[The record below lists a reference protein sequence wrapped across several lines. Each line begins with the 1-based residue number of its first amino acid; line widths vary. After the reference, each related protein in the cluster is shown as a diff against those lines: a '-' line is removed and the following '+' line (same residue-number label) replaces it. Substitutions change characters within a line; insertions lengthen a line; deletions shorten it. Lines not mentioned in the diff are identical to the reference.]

1 MAKLVLSLDG
11 DVINEYQLDKDVITI
26 GRRPDNDIHID
37 NLSVSGYH
45 AKVLTIFNDSFI
57 EDLESANGT
66 LISNRK
72 ITKQALVNN
81 NSIVIGNHQLK
92 YINADT
98 KEKNDFVETMVIR
111 PGSAATK
118 NSTTTK
124 KSTISI
130 LASSPT
136 TTPDTAKLR
145 LMSGENKGKELPL
158 TKVLTTVGSPNVQV
172 AAITRRPTGY
182 FLIVVDAGK
191 YKKMPMINGVEIDKE
206 HPLADTDIIDVGG
219 IKMAFF
225 LS

>member
-26 GRRPDNDIHID
+26 GRKPDNDIHID

-57 EDLESANGT
+57 EDLESTNGT

-92 YINADT
+92 YINANT
-98 KEKNDFVETMVIR
+98 KEKNDFVETMVIQ
-111 PGSAATK
+111 PG
-118 NSTTTK
+118 NTTPSNK
-124 KSTISI
+124 KDTITAI
-130 LASSPT
+130 SPT
-136 TTPDTAKLR
+136 AVSAPAKLR

-172 AAITRRPTGY
+172 AAITHRPTGY

-191 YKKMPMINGVEIDKE
+191 YHKMPMVNGIEIDKE

-219 IKMAFF
+219 IKMAFI

>member
-57 EDLESANGT
+57 EDLESTNGT
-66 LISNRK
+66 LISNQK

-98 KEKNDFVETMVIR
+98 KEKSDFVETMVIR
-111 PGSAATK
+111 PDSAA
-118 NSTTTK
+118 TK

-130 LASSPT
+130 LASSSTT

-145 LMSGENKGKELPL
+145 IMSGDNKGKELPL

-191 YKKMPMINGVEIDKE
+191 CNKRPMVNGIEIDKE

-225 LS
+225 LA